1 LILHLHLCQVSSIH
15 SSNSRPEDSGPNSPS
30 SVNQPSG
37 GFIQANENTVGNVLS
52 FTESL
57 QDIHNLALSASL
69 SLDACCYGE
78 KRSTRGTQISGH
90 NLATLSSVSI
100 SSSDNDIVSGT
111 NIEHS
116 AFIPRHEISSSSGK
130 PQKNKQASK
139 TTTSGTTD
147 HVVPSCDC
155 KEPTIGFGRPGTEL
169 SLAIASVVDNG
180 AEQNV
185 KDSHSLN
192 VNSQTS
198 TDCNVDKSSL
208 RKDEMYMKLVQQ
220 VRELEVQLQ
229 ERKKWAHQKALQ
241 AACKFSKDMAELKSL
256 RLEHE
261 EILRLKRDTQAL
273 EDSTMKRLTEMES
286 ALRKASAQVD
296 RANVNVRKLETEN
309 AELRAEMEAAKLSA
323 SESNAKCQEVVKR
336 EKKSSKKIQ
345 AWEKQKAKMLDE
357 LLKQKQQIS
366 EVQEQLG
373 EVKRQ
378 QHEAEVISYLLVDV
392 LIFCFC

>member
-1 LILHLHLCQVSSIH
+1 M
-15 SSNSRPEDSGPNSPS
+15 
-30 SVNQPSG
+30 
-37 GFIQANENTVGNVLS
+37 
-52 FTESL
+52 
-57 QDIHNLALSASL
+57 
-69 SLDACCYGE
+69 
-78 KRSTRGTQISGH
+78 QISGH

-100 SSSDNDIVSGT
+100 SSDNGVVSGT
-111 NIEHS
+111 NIAQS
-116 AFIPRHEISSSSGK
+116 SFVPRHEIPSSNGK
-130 PQKNKQASK
+130 PQKHKQVSK
-139 TTTSGTTD
+139 VTTSGISD
-147 HVVPSCDC
+147 HVVPCCDC
-155 KEPTIGFGRPGTEL
+155 KETTVGFSSPGTEL

-180 AEQNV
+180 AEQDV
-185 KDSHSLN
+185 GDSHSLLS
-192 VNSQTS
+192 VNSQTL
-198 TDCNVDKSSL
+198 TDCSADKSSL

-345 AWEKQKAKMLDE
+345 AWEKQKTKMLDE

-366 EVQEQLG
+366 QVQEQLG

-378 QHEAEVISYLLVDV
+378 QHEAEVSSHIVLVDF
-392 LIFCFC
+392 L